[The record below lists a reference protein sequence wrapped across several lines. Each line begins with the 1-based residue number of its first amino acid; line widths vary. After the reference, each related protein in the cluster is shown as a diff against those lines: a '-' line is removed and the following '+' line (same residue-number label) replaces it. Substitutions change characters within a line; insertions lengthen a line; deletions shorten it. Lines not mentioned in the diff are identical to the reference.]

1 MTGVLL
7 TRCRCELGSAHEWL
21 LFTLICANPGPRLTQ
36 RPLQAE
42 AAVSARLQ
50 SHAWGSMGTG
60 SPRGR
65 SSLLPQQTPPG
76 DTRGGPSRFRSPGGC
91 AGPRPPLPAGRTLA
105 CHSWDHS
112 STGPPRESRADS
124 LEGFRDPDWL
134 NLRGMMEIKN
144 YRL

>member
-21 LFTLICANPGPRLTQ
+21 LFTLLCANPGPRLTR

-76 DTRGGPSRFRSPGGC
+76 DTRGGPSRLRSPGGVQ
-91 AGPRPPLPAGRTLA
+91 GHDPRCRQAARLPATAGTTAALGHRVNPEQTPWRG
-105 CHSWDHS
+105 SGIQ
-112 STGPPRESRADS
+112 TG
-124 LEGFRDPDWL
+124 
-134 NLRGMMEIKN
+134 
-144 YRL
+144 